1 MTLCIGEVV
10 RTSYGTGPYR
20 VVRATGPNTSPSFLD
35 SINGIDRPSEPH
47 FNLVCHD
54 ANPLPG
60 RKSRESYLNGY
71 RLDGTNVW
79 GDDFLIF
86 ESVTAGVN
94 LRLFASYDFRV
105 RENLKRGC

>member
-54 ANPLPG
+54 INSLPG

-71 RLDGTNVW
+71 RLDGTSVW
-79 GDDFLIF
+79 SDDFLIF
-86 ESVTAGVN
+86 ESVTVGVN

-105 RENLKRGC
+105 RENLERGY